1 MKALA
6 ISKAK
11 TKKQPKANIKPV
23 VAIVGTKA
31 IPIAEHKASTTHL
44 ITYNILSS
52 FVYLFNLFIYPIYI
66 YASII
71 FN

>member
-11 TKKQPKANIKPV
+11 TKKQPKANTKPV

-31 IPIAEHKASTTHL
+31 IPIAEHKASSTHL
-44 ITYNILSS
+44 TIYNILFSL
-52 FVYLFNLFIYPIYI
+52 FV
-66 YASII
+66 
-71 FN
+71 

>member
-11 TKKQPKANIKPV
+11 TKKQPKAKTKPV

-31 IPIAEHKASTTHL
+31 IPIAEHKASRTHL
-44 ITYNILSS
+44 IIYNILSS
-52 FVYLFNLFIYPIYI
+52 LFVYYVHIH
-66 YASII
+66 II
-71 FN
+71 